1 MASFGTPFTRVHW
14 TSGPPCGQGC
24 KTSLGVARR
33 GETFNSL
40 PFASISFHFDPFR
53 EELEGFTLI
62 LAFAGNDGIGV
73 LDSSLR
79 WSICVVSQAN
89 AAAGGL
95 LLNAVP
101 RRAMA
106 FSNNNNL
113 RITATS
119 ATFPAFPRS
128 RKPR

>member
-1 MASFGTPFTRVHW
+1 MSPVYTLAQRERPDSPAYVGMTETPLCPVCAPLSR
-14 TSGPPCGQGC
+14 
-24 KTSLGVARR
+24 
-33 GETFNSL
+33 
-40 PFASISFHFDPFR
+40 I
-53 EELEGFTLI
+53 
-62 LAFAGNDGIGV
+62 

-106 FSNNNNL
+106 FSNNNSL